1 MTPTSSATS
10 GPRTELL
17 GPAFAHALA
26 RRDFAQV
33 TEVLCPDI
41 EFRALA
47 PRRPWEA
54 QTAEE
59 TLAILQTWFDSTRVV
74 DDVLGVRS
82 DIVGDRHS
90 VTYRFAGEEPR
101 GRFVIEQHAY
111 YTERDGRIGWMRVV
125 CSGFRPAA

>member
-1 MTPTSSATS
+1 MS
-10 GPRTELL
+10 GHRVP
-17 GPAFAHALA
+17 GP
-26 RRDFAQV
+26 D
-33 TEVLCPDI
+33 
-41 EFRALA
+41 

-90 VTYRFAGEEPR
+90 VTYRFAGEEPQ